1 MVLFEAPTLLVLLL
15 LKTVPAPPA
24 TPTSPSCAR
33 ARAPN
38 GLDCCLYLTLRSSAN
53 PFLLTQPPP
62 AQPQVDDE
70 RTIED
75 DPKR

>member
-1 MVLFEAPTLLVLLL
+1 MVLFEAPTILALLL
-15 LKTVPAPPA
+15 LQRVPAPPA
-24 TPTSPSCAR
+24 NPASPGCAR
-33 ARAPN
+33 SRVSN
-38 GLDCCLYLTLRSSAN
+38 GFDCCLHLTLRSSAD
-53 PFLLTQPPP
+53 PSLLTQPPS

>member
-1 MVLFEAPTLLVLLL
+1 MVLFEASTLLALLL
-15 LKTVPAPPA
+15 SQTVLPPA
-24 TPTSPSCAR
+24 TPASPDCAR
-33 ARAPN
+33 SRAPN
-38 GLDCCLYLTLRSSAN
+38 GFDCCLHLTLRSSAN
-53 PFLLTQPPP
+53 PFLTQPPS

>member
-1 MVLFEAPTLLVLLL
+1 MVLFEAPTVLALLL
-15 LKTVPAPPA
+15 LKTVAAPPA
-24 TPTSPSCAR
+24 TPASAGCGRS
-33 ARAPN
+33 RAPN
-38 GLDCCLYLTLRSSAN
+38 GLDFCLHLTLRSSAN